1 MGDPQVTMGFNTKTV
16 VHDLDDL
23 GVPFR
28 SASPRVEFV
37 LESRVKRLT
46 LRALL
51 LDTERRSVAVHRT
64 VIVAEDVAECTL
76 RFFLVAMWRLHRHEM
91 HEWQN

>member
-1 MGDPQVTMGFNTKTV
+1 MGDPQVTMGFNAKRV

-51 LDTERRSVAVHRT
+51 LILNVDPWPFIER
-64 VIVAEDVAECTL
+64 
-76 RFFLVAMWRLHRHEM
+76 
-91 HEWQN
+91 